1 MVADMAAKKIMLW
14 EDFFALY
21 ADDANWFASMRM
33 WCASA
38 DTSASPTLIVIVFGF
53 GIKVVLCGSVV
64 ISVKSIGCDT
74 VWFQHKRSRQQE
86 KHLGTEQYSVCST
99 VFSVKRNQSNLHRC
113 TMIHGC
119 TKLFLTRDFVLLH
132 HNAAYLRARGGK
144 VCSISIWSTE
154 EGLGPTHKNH
164 LSVSPYIAFKH
175 LSLHIIHYHG
185 TYLTW
190 LKTEIYSN
198 QHPLAQYFL
207 SFLPIPECL

>member
-1 MVADMAAKKIMLW
+1 MRGSGPRDVEKRSKNGNLW
-14 EDFFALY
+14 VKMGRFFAQY
-21 ADDANWFASMRM
+21 ADDANW
-33 WCASA
+33 CAW
-38 DTSASPTLIVIVFGF
+38 PTLIVIVFGF

-175 LSLHIIHYHG
+175 LSLRIIHYHG
-185 TYLTW
+185 TYLIW
-190 LKTEIYSN
+190 LKT
-198 QHPLAQYFL
+198 
-207 SFLPIPECL
+207 

>member
-14 EDFFALY
+14 EDFFAQY

-64 ISVKSIGCDT
+64 ISVKSIECDT
-74 VWFQHKRSRQQE
+74 VWFRHKRSRQQE
-86 KHLGTEQYSVCST
+86 KHLGTEQHSVCST
-99 VFSVKRNQSNLHRC
+99 VFSVKSNQSNLHRC
-113 TMIHGC
+113 TMMHKCKC
-119 TKLFLTRDFVLLH
+119 TMPRTW
-132 HNAAYLRARGGK
+132 GGK